1 MAADEEVVRTAVVL
15 PFLLVVRLTASLS
28 TAVQAMNEAQA
39 ARPKKMVSLDNPVS
53 AGGQQQQ
60 GAHSSGGNNR

>member
-1 MAADEEVVRTAVVL
+1 
-15 PFLLVVRLTASLS
+15 VRLTASLS